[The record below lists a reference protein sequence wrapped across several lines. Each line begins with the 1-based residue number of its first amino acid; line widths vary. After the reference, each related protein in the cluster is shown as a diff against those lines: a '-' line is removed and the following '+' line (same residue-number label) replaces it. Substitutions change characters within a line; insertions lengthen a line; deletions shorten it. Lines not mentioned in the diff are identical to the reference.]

1 VSLPGWRPLT
11 GLAGVLLYAAAV
23 AASLS
28 ALRRLVA
35 DGVLSVPQAQR
46 ACTLSYGV
54 GGAVLVAG
62 SLLNPV
68 SPWLIVT
75 SGLATGFGAMA
86 GLLVLPRLLERRG
99 PATAPP
105 AGATLQVSPGWIGA
119 GALAGAVFI
128 GVFGPGVG
136 LGP

>member
-1 VSLPGWRPLT
+1 
-11 GLAGVLLYAAAV
+11 
-23 AASLS
+23 
-28 ALRRLVA
+28 
-35 DGVLSVPQAQR
+35 
-46 ACTLSYGV
+46 
-54 GGAVLVAG
+54 
-62 SLLNPV
+62 V